1 MSIKM
6 SLDVPAL
13 ERLVKDD
20 KELEIQLKHGV
31 IMNFVDR
38 YLRGLLKDE
47 FLQAEIKK
55 VRESI
60 QTAVDSVAAKE
71 IGTLKDDG
79 WRSTIFTLNS
89 KFKEKLTSQIGIEVD
104 IKVGEMIR
112 NRIDNAISGIP
123 IKKMVEDAVAA
134 RVTALTKE
142 EVEKKVKEAIAG
154 AFAK

>member
-1 MSIKM
+1 M